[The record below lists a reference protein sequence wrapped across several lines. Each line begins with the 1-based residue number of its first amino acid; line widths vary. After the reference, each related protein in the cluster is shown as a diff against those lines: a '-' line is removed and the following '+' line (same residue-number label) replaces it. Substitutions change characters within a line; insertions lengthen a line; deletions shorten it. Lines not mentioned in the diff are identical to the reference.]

1 MLGKLIISFLWS
13 ISPAGEM
20 KVGLPIAI
28 LQYELNPWIAFLFC
42 LAGNLLI
49 FPLVDYL
56 MTTFG
61 PMVFK
66 SRKTK
71 ERALKF
77 RLHTKRRTKGL
88 MEKYGFWGLMVFVM
102 IPLPGTGA
110 YLGTIASYAF
120 NINRQKAFMAIS
132 LGVLGSG
139 VILQTGIILAQMGIE
154 LF

>member
-1 MLGKLIISFLWS
+1 MLGKLLLSFLIS
-13 ISPAGEM
+13 ISPLGEM
-20 KVGLPIAI
+20 KAGLPLAI
-28 LQYELNPWIAFLFC
+28 LKYGLNPWVAFLFC

-77 RLHTKRRTKGL
+77 RLHTKKRTNGL
-88 MEKYGFWGLMVFVM
+88 MQKYGFWGLMVFVM

-120 NINRQKAFMAIS
+120 DIDKTKAFKAIS
-132 LGVLGSG
+132 LGVIGSG
-139 VILQTGIILAQMGIE
+139 IIMQIVTILTQKGIE

>member
-1 MLGKLIISFLWS
+1 MLGKLLLSFLIS
-13 ISPAGEM
+13 ISPLGEM
-20 KVGLPIAI
+20 KAGLPMAI
-28 LQYELNPWIAFLFC
+28 LQYGLNPWVAFLFC
-42 LAGNLLI
+42 LSGNLLI

-71 ERALKF
+71 ERAVRF
-77 RLHTKRRTKGL
+77 RLHTKRRTNGL
-88 MEKYGFWGLMVFVM
+88 MQKYGFWGLMVFVM

-120 NINRQKAFMAIS
+120 DIDKGKAFKAIS

-139 VILQTGIILAQMGIE
+139 IILQFVTILTKKGIE

>member
-1 MLGKLIISFLWS
+1 MLGKLLLSFLIS
-13 ISPAGEM
+13 ISPLGEM
-20 KVGLPIAI
+20 KVGLPYAIAADV
-28 LQYELNPWIAFLFC
+28 NPWVALLFC

-61 PMVFK
+61 PIVFK

-71 ERALKF
+71 ETALKF
-77 RLHTKRRTKGL
+77 RLHTKKRTKGL

-120 NINRQKAFMAIS
+120 NIDKRKAFRAIS
-132 LGVLGSG
+132 LGVIGSG
-139 VILQTGIILAQMGIE
+139 AILQTLAILTLKGIE